1 MTKGTINMKKDQILA
16 VLRDGKELSLSE
28 IYEKIYID
36 SFDEQTLSKPLILHH
51 LNNMVRDGLLI
62 KNDKKYK
69 ITNIDFGQGD
79 SLNIDSLDTI
89 VLPRIIA
96 RAGAAEKLIPD
107 TIDTSTVKLNKNRY
121 KPEDLILVEVA
132 GNSMTPTFQDGEL
145 LLFKKFQ
152 LGETPSNN
160 QIILARIDNGAKIK
174 RFVNVNNFGLLLS
187 DNVSD
192 PDNSP
197 IPVDDDNF
205 APIAKYVSKIL

>member
-1 MTKGTINMKKDQILA
+1 
-16 VLRDGKELSLSE
+16 
-28 IYEKIYID
+28 
-36 SFDEQTLSKPLILHH
+36 
-51 LNNMVRDGLLI
+51 
-62 KNDKKYK
+62 
-69 ITNIDFGQGD
+69 
-79 SLNIDSLDTI
+79 
-89 VLPRIIA
+89 
-96 RAGAAEKLIPD
+96 
-107 TIDTSTVKLNKNRY
+107 
-121 KPEDLILVEVA
+121 
-132 GNSMTPTFQDGEL
+132 MTPTFQDGEL

>member
-1 MTKGTINMKKDQILA
+1 MKGMLNMKKDQILA

-28 IYEKIYID
+28 IYKKIYTD

-89 VLPRIIA
+89 VLPRIVA
-96 RAGAAEKLIPD
+96 RAGAAEKVIPD
-107 TIDTSTVKLNKNRY
+107 TVDTSTVKLNKNRY

-192 PDNSP
+192 PDNFP
-197 IPVDDDNF
+197 IHVDDNNF

>member
-1 MTKGTINMKKDQILA
+1 MINMKKDQILA

-96 RAGAAEKLIPD
+96 RAGAAEKVIPD